1 MSRFADYYPPS
12 STSASSRG
20 DSPWS
25 RNSRT
30 TSSIST
36 APTSL
41 AASTERRSV
50 SFKEPYKYGRY
61 YEEPEDDT
69 EDSLI
74 ERENE
79 LRNRWERE
87 TPHYYHHHES
97 LSPRDT
103 SILPAHSHTP
113 KSTRESNSWTPNS
126 TQDSTIYLQF
136 ECSEDIEV
144 YLEELSRLKRLGRCY
159 DAKQYF
165 ESCSTYCGDHPDFI
179 IEYVDILLSQGAC
192 KDVLELITTENRPI
206 LTKDCGQIYHHYLH
220 SAFCAAKAVTL
231 GWSDEAVL
239 QWGQAKSELISE
251 LKRDFTKL
259 SSIQIRFLCHL
270 LYLETPYEL
279 SMSSSYLTPMVESI
293 TVFEWRELYSH
304 LLLTNR
310 VWDMRDIFYHLLGS
324 LTVKQVVGMFFD
336 TKMSL
341 DHSINTFATQWA
353 QEHDESTNLAI
364 LDVLATLLLRGIPE
378 EGLLD
383 KADRQWIDLCMIHS
397 RNIATSI
404 RENYPASIKS
414 SPYLRWILAE
424 VRWADVSVESQES
437 SRWSYLD
444 DSPGLL
450 YFDGRLPIYV
460 PFASENPGWRIPPL
474 SEHTIELLILGLNT
488 ARDLGHYY
496 LEVLYLEE
504 LVCRSNV
511 PEIYLADLKNLQ
523 KNVIGNDSG
532 YLSACLAQYLLGAD
546 QDSQKDLSNEL
557 CEIDRQDD
565 STNRGNPILKWAQRQ
580 IQQAISRSLG
590 SPQAQQD
597 LYSWMERSAYHQI
610 PEQYRDQLQ
619 RFHPVSHNMNYY
631 RGENNIAKY
640 VVEGRAP
647 ISYSY
652 KVPQTRT
659 SPILR
664 RRSPSP
670 PRRPYAEVPERAGS
684 SALRSHEL
692 PFEREKRLPGYTL
705 ASLKP
710 AQNSSDDRVITDLSE
725 RFRVRNP
732 KITGSRILNRYD
744 DSEKKNQTSSLSH
757 ERNELSSEQA
767 KEISASMKVDNRAGT
782 RSIESESRSEL
793 STRVAKSKG
802 IEKHDNIVGEP
813 SRTQEVNYNSPQA
826 DRTKGPRAQYFDDD
840 ETKKDPKH
848 KYANSHS
855 SDDSE

>member
-50 SFKEPYKYGRY
+50 SFKKPYKYGRY

-113 KSTRESNSWTPNS
+113 KSTR
-126 TQDSTIYLQF
+126 F

-192 KDVLELITTENRPI
+192 KDVLELITTENPPI

-259 SSIQIRFLCHL
+259 SSI
-270 LYLETPYEL
+270 
-279 SMSSSYLTPMVESI
+279 
-293 TVFEWRELYSH
+293 
-304 LLLTNR
+304 
-310 VWDMRDIFYHLLGS
+310 
-324 LTVKQVVGMFFD
+324 
-336 TKMSL
+336 
-341 DHSINTFATQWA
+341 QWA

-474 SEHTIELLILGLNT
+474 SEHTIELLMLGLNT

-546 QDSQKDLSNEL
+546 QDSQKGLSNEL

-692 PFEREKRLPGYTL
+692 HFEREKRLPGYTL

-793 STRVAKSKG
+793 STRAAKSKG
-802 IEKHDNIVGEP
+802 IDKHDNVVGEP
-813 SRTQEVNYNSPQA
+813 SRTQEVNYNSSQA
-826 DRTKGPRAQYFDDD
+826 DRTERPRAQYFDDD
-840 ETKKDPKH
+840 ETKKDLKH

>member
-50 SFKEPYKYGRY
+50 SFKKPYKYGRY

-192 KDVLELITTENRPI
+192 KDVLELITTENPPI

-259 SSIQIRFLCHL
+259 SSI
-270 LYLETPYEL
+270 
-279 SMSSSYLTPMVESI
+279 
-293 TVFEWRELYSH
+293 
-304 LLLTNR
+304 
-310 VWDMRDIFYHLLGS
+310 
-324 LTVKQVVGMFFD
+324 
-336 TKMSL
+336 
-341 DHSINTFATQWA
+341 QWA

-546 QDSQKDLSNEL
+546 QDSQKGLSNEL

-590 SPQAQQD
+590 SPKHSKI
-597 LYSWMERSAYHQI
+597 YTHGWK
-610 PEQYRDQLQ
+610 
-619 RFHPVSHNMNYY
+619 VSHNMNYY

-793 STRVAKSKG
+793 STRAAKSKG
-802 IEKHDNIVGEP
+802 IDKHDNVVGEP
-813 SRTQEVNYNSPQA
+813 SRTQEVNYNSSQA
-826 DRTKGPRAQYFDDD
+826 DRTERPRAQYFDDD
-840 ETKKDPKH
+840 ETKKDIKH

>member
-50 SFKEPYKYGRY
+50 SFKGPYKYGRY

-79 LRNRWERE
+79 LRNRRERE
-87 TPHYYHHHES
+87 TPYYYHHHES

-113 KSTRESNSWTPNS
+113 KSTRKSNSWTPNS
-126 TQDSTIYLQF
+126 TQDSTIYLEF

-192 KDVLELITTENRPI
+192 KDVLELITTENPPI
-206 LTKDCGQIYHHYLH
+206 MTKDCGQIYHHYLH

-259 SSIQIRFLCHL
+259 SSI
-270 LYLETPYEL
+270 
-279 SMSSSYLTPMVESI
+279 
-293 TVFEWRELYSH
+293 
-304 LLLTNR
+304 
-310 VWDMRDIFYHLLGS
+310 
-324 LTVKQVVGMFFD
+324 
-336 TKMSL
+336 
-341 DHSINTFATQWA
+341 QWA

-404 RENYPASIKS
+404 RENYPANIKS

-474 SEHTIELLILGLNT
+474 SEHTIELLMLGLNT

-546 QDSQKDLSNEL
+546 QDSQKGLSNEL

-640 VVEGRAP
+640 VVESRAP

-793 STRVAKSKG
+793 STRAAKSKG
-802 IEKHDNIVGEP
+802 IDKHDNVVGEP